1 MVNNVFFSQSCPVCG
16 RSLRIVVTL
25 LGHRVYC
32 QHCGG
37 GFIAMDD
44 SLRSKSPPGE
54 RSRRPA
60 DAVEALIERADWT
73 LRQSGVES
81 PDCGYETTATD

>member
-16 RSLRIVVTL
+16 RTLRIVVTL

-44 SLRSKSPPGE
+44 SLRSKGPLGE
-54 RSRRPA
+54 EVRRA
-60 DAVEALIERADWT
+60 DDAVEALIERADWT
-73 LRQSGVES
+73 LRCSGAEPS
-81 PDCGYETTATD
+81 GCGRETSSTD